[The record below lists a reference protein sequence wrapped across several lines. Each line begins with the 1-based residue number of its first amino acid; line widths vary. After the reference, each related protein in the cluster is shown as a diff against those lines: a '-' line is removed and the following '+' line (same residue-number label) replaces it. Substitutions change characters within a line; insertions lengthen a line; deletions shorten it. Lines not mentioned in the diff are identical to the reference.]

1 MFTLSIQRGIDDLSF
16 PFRPAPNNGEILF
29 TQPLFLHQ
37 QSESA
42 RGHGGFC
49 DQNQAAGLAV
59 EPVHNRDL
67 TAAGDLECQKLAQFF
82 PQISRLIRLCRVDE
96 KKWRFIDDD
105 VIDGFIDNP
114 ELEWLSNG
122 VME

>member
-1 MFTLSIQRGIDDLSF
+1 MFALTIQSSVHDFGF

-29 TQPLFLHQ
+29 AQALFLHK

-42 RGHGGFC
+42 RGRGGFC
-49 DQNQAAGLAV
+49 DQNQAARLAV

-67 TAAGDLECQKLAQFF
+67 TAAGKLECQKLAQFF
-82 PQISRLIRLCRVDE
+82 PQVSRLIRFCRVNE

-105 VIDGFIDNP
+105 VIAGLVDDVEMMYG
-114 ELEWLSNG
+114 
-122 VME
+122 